1 MAKWKLFLAI
11 ICALIT
17 GGLILLA
24 VLVYFPRTTELEY
37 HMRGFVISADG
48 EILEEFTMRAAGE
61 EYDFILDRPNGKVS
75 FVGNTPERVT
85 KDSFYLDIDWSS
97 STILKDTTPGLFTRD
112 FTIPHRPVIVGDIL
126 YASSATGMME
136 REYGIFDSQRGVFYM
151 HADTLADDVF
161 IIGITDPDT
170 DPLIVLESFQSM
182 EASLQRLG
190 MLPSAES

>member
-11 ICALIT
+11 ICALIA

-37 HMRGFVISADG
+37 PMRGFVISADG

-75 FVGNTPERVT
+75 FVGNTPERVA
-85 KDSFYLDIDWSS
+85 KDTLYLDIDWSS

-170 DPLIVLESFQSM
+170 DPLIVLESFQSV

-190 MLPSAES
+190 LLPSTES

>member
-11 ICALIT
+11 ICALSA

-75 FVGNTPERVT
+75 FVGNTPERVA
-85 KDSFYLDIDWSS
+85 KDTLYLDIDWSS

-170 DPLIVLESFQSM
+170 DPLIVLESFQSV

-190 MLPSAES
+190 LLPSTES

>member
-11 ICALIT
+11 ICALIA

-75 FVGNTPERVT
+75 FVGNTPERVA
-85 KDSFYLDIDWSS
+85 KDTLYLDIDWSS

-136 REYGIFDSQRGVFYM
+136 REYGIFDSQRGIFYM
-151 HADTLADDVF
+151 HADTIADDIF

-170 DPLIVLESFQSM
+170 DPLIVLESFQSV

-190 MLPSAES
+190 LLPSTES

>member
-11 ICALIT
+11 ICALIA

-48 EILEEFTMRAAGE
+48 EILEEFTICAAGE

-75 FVGNTPERVT
+75 FVGNTPERVA
-85 KDSFYLDIDWSS
+85 KDTLYLDIDWSS

-136 REYGIFDSQRGVFYM
+136 REYGIFDSQRGIFYM
-151 HADTLADDVF
+151 HADTIADDIF

-170 DPLIVLESFQSM
+170 DPLIVLESFQSV

-190 MLPSAES
+190 LLPSTES

>member
-1 MAKWKLFLAI
+1 MAKWKLFIAI
-11 ICALIT
+11 VCAFIVGALV
-17 GGLILLA
+17 LLA
-24 VLVYFPRTTELEY
+24 VLVYSPRTTELAY
-37 HMRGFVISADG
+37 NMRGFVISADG
-48 EILEEFTMRAAGE
+48 EILEEFTMRAAGK
-61 EYDFILDRPNGKVS
+61 EYDFILDRPNGEIS
-75 FVGNTPERVT
+75 FVGNTPERVA
-85 KDSFYLDIDWSS
+85 KDTLYLDIDWSS

-112 FTIPHRPVIVGDIL
+112 FTIPHRPVIAGDIL

-170 DPLIVLESFQSM
+170 DPLIVLESFQSV

-190 MLPSAES
+190 LLPSTES